1 MSLSALYRFA
11 TINGGEVRQAHRFVL
26 DVVQLR
32 LKYVPIYGQ
41 PIVFAGGCRI
51 GDSVLEKIDEI
62 AEFVLKAAQGQEAGR
77 ERVDPHRNKLADLK

>member
-32 LKYVPIYGQ
+32 LKYVPVYGQ
-41 PIVFAGGCRI
+41 PIVFAGGCQI
-51 GDSVLEKIDEI
+51 GDNVLEKIDEI
-62 AEFVLKAAQGQEAGR
+62 AEFVLKTAQSQEAAR
-77 ERVDPHRNKLADLK
+77 PRVDPHRNKIANL